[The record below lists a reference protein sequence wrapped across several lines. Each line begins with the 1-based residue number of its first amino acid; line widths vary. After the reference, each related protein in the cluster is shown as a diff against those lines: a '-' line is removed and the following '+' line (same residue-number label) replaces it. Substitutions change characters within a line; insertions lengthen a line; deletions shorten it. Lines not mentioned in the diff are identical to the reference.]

1 MEGEGKMKKTQFD
14 RRAFI
19 DRLEKK
25 YIKKVQLHAFKR
37 ESELLKQKLT
47 ALRGTSIRQLHEFDS
62 ELLDM
67 PTHKLTYS

>member
-1 MEGEGKMKKTQFD
+1 MKKTHHD
-14 RRAFI
+14 RRALL

-37 ESELLKQKLT
+37 ESDLLKNQLS
-47 ALRGTSIRQLHEFDS
+47 AMRGSSVTHLSDETS

-67 PTHKLTYS
+67 PDYRLTFSS